1 MKKTRL
7 YVLVGALFSISAYAT
22 ESTIELLAGVEAG
35 IETQT
40 AMTEAD
46 LNKTQDILS
55 NTKTGAVTSWYNLD
69 TTTHYDLK
77 VGKHYSSDLRPCV
90 SYQLITKHSSSTQ
103 EKALD
108 ACLNYDGNW
117 ISVVG
122 INGF

>member
-1 MKKTRL
+1 MKKTTL
-7 YVLVGALFSISAYAT
+7 YALVGAFFSMSAYAT
-22 ESTIELLAGVEAG
+22 ESNIELLAGVEAG
-35 IETQT
+35 IESQT

-55 NTKTGAVTSWYNLD
+55 NSRTGTVVSWYNLD

-77 VGKHYSSDLRPCV
+77 VGKHYDAGLRPCV
-90 SYQLITKHSSSTQ
+90 SYQLVTKHNSSTQ
-103 EKALD
+103 DNALN